1 MEAQQKIAKHNSS
14 EFGTLRPCIRLDRG
28 WADSVLRE
36 VPVKDC
42 QFESTRQVEQVDVEA
57 YRPPRQ
63 GQPGGQSG
71 RAAWR
76 CLEARFRHEIAAG
89 VETIDTA
96 ILEQGAEHVGGPG
109 TGAYMM
115 LRRGRGKPRP
125 FKRRMVAVI
134 DHWENDAVVGTYVT
148 APEAFAA
155 IRQLGQRTRDGQWR
169 CTLRPV
175 KRETAN
181 S

>member
-1 MEAQQKIAKHNSS
+1 MNLRWFGAGERACDQGVLS
-14 EFGTLRPCIRLDRG
+14 E
-28 WADSVLRE
+28 SM
-36 VPVKDC
+36 
-42 QFESTRQVEQVDVEA
+42 RQVEQVDLEA

-63 GQPGGQSG
+63 GPAW
-71 RAAWR
+71 RPIRPWRWR
-76 CLEARFRHEIAAG
+76 CLEVRFRHEIAAG
-89 VETIDTA
+89 VERIDTA
-96 ILEQGAEHVGGPG
+96 VLEQGAEHVGGPG

-134 DHWENDAVVGTYVT
+134 DHWENDTVVGTYVT

-155 IRQLGQRTRDGQWR
+155 IRQLGQKTRDGQWR
-169 CTLRPV
+169 YTLRPV

>member
-1 MEAQQKIAKHNSS
+1 MSVH
-14 EFGTLRPCIRLDRG
+14 GTFRPCIRLDRG
-28 WADSVLRE
+28 WGDSVLRE
-36 VPVKDC
+36 VPAKDC
-42 QFESTRQVEQVDVEA
+42 QFESTRQVEQVDLEA

-63 GQPGGQSG
+63 GPA
-71 RAAWR
+71 RRPIRPWRWR
-76 CLEARFRHEIAAG
+76 CLEARFRHEMAAG
-89 VETIDTA
+89 VETIDA
-96 ILEQGAEHVGGPG
+96 AVLEQGAEHVGGPG

-155 IRQLGQRTRDGQWR
+155 IRQLGQKTRDGQWR
-169 CTLRPV
+169 YTLRPV